1 MGNYSPEKKD
11 CNGGIK
17 KSNQKIELLYKKLTK
32 PGDKGQL
39 AIVEEIAI
47 EQTKIYLWERGYWI
61 MREQQLRGP
70 ADLYAYKIVNKKKIE
85 YFIDAKGIHPYANYK
100 PAFKRRPSNK
110 FRERDEVIERIQSIV
125 YKDEIKFKDL
135 NNLEVNIHS

>member
-61 MREQQLRGP
+61 MREQQL
-70 ADLYAYKIVNKKKIE
+70 
-85 YFIDAKGIHPYANYK
+85 
-100 PAFKRRPSNK
+100 S
-110 FRERDEVIERIQSIV
+110 
-125 YKDEIKFKDL
+125 
-135 NNLEVNIHS
+135 